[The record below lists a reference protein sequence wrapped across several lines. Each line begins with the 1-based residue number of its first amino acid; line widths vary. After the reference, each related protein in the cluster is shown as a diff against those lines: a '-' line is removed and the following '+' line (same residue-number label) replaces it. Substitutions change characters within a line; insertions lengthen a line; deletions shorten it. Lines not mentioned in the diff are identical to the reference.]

1 MIRGIYTSA
10 SGMILNQKL
19 MDITANNVANVSTTG
34 FKRDVAQVESSETC
48 LSIGYTTKF
57 LRLTMQ

>member
-34 FKRDVAQVESSETC
+34 FKRMLRRLKVSETC